1 MLRFLDVA
9 VHFVAQAIVDA
20 QARGGLPGAE
30 EVEVVGLAAHGRFVK
45 LISLWRQ
52 ARGGGHSVGIGCRG
66 KETGKGI
73 GERISRMDIMLAA
86 GGGNQD
92 GRICGASSEGVKPVG
107 VRSKNR
113 GIAVESQFRAPF
125 EGMRAVRVDHVV
137 FELVDVPVGTE
148 DGPVGGIETFKKT
161 VAEGKG
167 WLSVVAGDEK
177 RRAAD
182 VTQIRLIA
190 EVWREGARIFY
201 GGIALVIEELHAK
214 IGIDRG
220 LIGVGDRA
228 GNLIAAEAQQQ
239 GGLIRKAMIEP
250 ERSLIRIGDNFGR
263 CGIRARAVRAV
274 RIVRQRIAGEKGR
287 DAAVDRNGQGIA
299 GSQLIAR
306 KSGGVNSLPL
316 RQSRHGEYLRGPENL
331 PEALVFGEIKCL
343 AAAIVDEGKEDRAAV
358 G

>member
-1 MLRFLDVA
+1 MLRFMDAA
-9 VHFVAQAIVDA
+9 VRFIAQAIIDG
-20 QARGGLPGAE
+20 QAGGRLPGVK
-30 EVEVVGLAAHGRFVK
+30 EVEIVGLAAHGRFVK

-52 ARGGGHSVGIGCRG
+52 ARGRGHGVGVGCRG
-66 KETGKGI
+66 EETGKGI
-73 GERISRMDIMLAA
+73 GEWISRMDIMLAA
-86 GGGNQD
+86 GGGNHD
-92 GRICGASSEGVKPVG
+92 GRISGASSEGVEPVG

-148 DGPVGGIETFKKT
+148 DGPVSGIETFKQT

-182 VTQIRLIA
+182 VAESRLIA

-201 GGIALVIEELHAK
+201 GSIALVIEELHAK
-214 IGIDRG
+214 IGINRG
-220 LIGVGDRA
+220 LVGVGDRS
-228 GNLIAAEAQQQ
+228 GNLIAAEAQEQ

-250 ERSLIRIGDNFGR
+250 ERSLIRIGHNFGR
-263 CGIRARAVRAV
+263 CGIRARAVCAV
-274 RIVRQRIAGEKGR
+274 RIVRPRIAGEKGR
-287 DAAVDRNGQGIA
+287 DAAVDRNGQRIA
-299 GSQLIAR
+299 G
-306 KSGGVNSLPL
+306 KSGGVDTLPF
-316 RQSRHGEYLRGPENL
+316 RESQHGKYLSSPENL
-331 PEALVFGEIKCL
+331 PEALILREIKCR
-343 AAAIVDEGKEDRAAV
+343 AAAIVDARKEDRAAV